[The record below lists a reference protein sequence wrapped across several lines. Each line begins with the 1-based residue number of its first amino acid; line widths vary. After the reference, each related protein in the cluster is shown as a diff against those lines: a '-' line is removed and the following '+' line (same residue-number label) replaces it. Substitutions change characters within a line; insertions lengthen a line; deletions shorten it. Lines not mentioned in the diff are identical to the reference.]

1 MRRVVFLATAV
12 AALTAAGRTIPSPAP
27 SHITLDRNAE
37 PLKSRF
43 NADVGKTRIVML
55 VAPT

>member
-1 MRRVVFLATAV
+1 MRTVAFLIAAVVAV
-12 AALTAAGRTIPSPAP
+12 TAAGRAMSSSP

-37 PLKSRF
+37 PLKSTF
-43 NADVGKTRIVML
+43 NADVGKTRILML